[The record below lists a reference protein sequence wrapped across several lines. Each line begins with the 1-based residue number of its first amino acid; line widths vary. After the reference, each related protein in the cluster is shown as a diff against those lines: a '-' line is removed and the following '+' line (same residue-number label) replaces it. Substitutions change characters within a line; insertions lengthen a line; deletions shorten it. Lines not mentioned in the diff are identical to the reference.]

1 MMAQPLEPR
10 LSRLEGAFEQ
20 IVERLGDTNA
30 RLETLDQ
37 KMELN
42 FHALLTTM
50 DTRFTAIDSRFAAI
64 DTRFAAIDTRFAE
77 IDTRFAGI
85 DTRFTALDTRFSAM
99 ERKLIAMDGK
109 FTAMDDK
116 FETKFAALD
125 RKIDSRFQFLIGA
138 YVTTTVA
145 LGGIFFAA
153 IAPLYTH
160 LAR

>member
-50 DTRFTAIDSRFAAI
+50 ETRFAAI
-64 DTRFAAIDTRFAE
+64 DTRFAAM
-77 IDTRFAGI
+77 
-85 DTRFTALDTRFSAM
+85 DTRFSAL
-99 ERKLIAMDGK
+99 ERKFIAL
-109 FTAMDDK
+109 DDK
-116 FETKFAALD
+116 FETKFTALD

-138 YVTTTVA
+138 YVTSTVA

>member
-50 DTRFTAIDSRFAAI
+50 DTRFAAI
-64 DTRFAAIDTRFAE
+64 DTRFAAM
-77 IDTRFAGI
+77 
-85 DTRFTALDTRFSAM
+85 DTRFSAL
-99 ERKLIAMDGK
+99 ERKFIALDDKFAAMDGK
-109 FTAMDDK
+109 F
-116 FETKFAALD
+116 ETKFTALD

>member
-50 DTRFTAIDSRFAAI
+50 DTRFAAM
-64 DTRFAAIDTRFAE
+64 
-77 IDTRFAGI
+77 
-85 DTRFTALDTRFSAM
+85 DTRFSAL
-99 ERKLIAMDGK
+99 ERKFIAL
-109 FTAMDDK
+109 DDK
-116 FETKFAALD
+116 FETKFTALD

-160 LAR
+160 LPR

>member
-50 DTRFTAIDSRFAAI
+50 DTRFAAI
-64 DTRFAAIDTRFAE
+64 DTRFAAM
-77 IDTRFAGI
+77 G
-85 DTRFTALDTRFSAM
+85 
-99 ERKLIAMDGK
+99 
-109 FTAMDDK
+109 DK
-116 FETKFAALD
+116 FETKFTALD
-125 RKIDSRFQFLIGA
+125 RKIESRFQLLIGA

>member
-50 DTRFTAIDSRFAAI
+50 DTRFAAI
-64 DTRFAAIDTRFAE
+64 DTRFAAM
-77 IDTRFAGI
+77 
-85 DTRFTALDTRFSAM
+85 DTRFSAL
-99 ERKLIAMDGK
+99 ERKFIALDDKFAAMDGK
-109 FTAMDDK
+109 FAAMDDK
-116 FETKFAALD
+116 FETKFTALD

-153 IAPLYTH
+153 IAPLYAH

>member
-50 DTRFTAIDSRFAAI
+50 DTRFAAI
-64 DTRFAAIDTRFAE
+64 DTRFAAM
-77 IDTRFAGI
+77 
-85 DTRFTALDTRFSAM
+85 DTRFSAL
-99 ERKLIAMDGK
+99 ERKFIAL
-109 FTAMDDK
+109 DDK
-116 FETKFAALD
+116 FETKFTALD

-145 LGGIFFAA
+145 LGGIFFAS

>member
-50 DTRFTAIDSRFAAI
+50 DARFAAV
-64 DTRFAAIDTRFAE
+64 
-77 IDTRFAGI
+77 
-85 DTRFTALDTRFSAM
+85 DTRFSAM
-99 ERKLIAMDGK
+99 DTRFSALERKFIALDGK

-116 FETKFAALD
+116 FTAMDGKFAAMDGKLEAKFTALD

-153 IAPLYTH
+153 IAPLYAH

>member
-50 DTRFTAIDSRFAAI
+50 DMRFAAI
-64 DTRFAAIDTRFAE
+64 DTRFSALERKFI
-77 IDTRFAGI
+77 
-85 DTRFTALDTRFSAM
+85 ALDDKFA
-99 ERKLIAMDGK
+99 AMDG
-109 FTAMDDK
+109 T
-116 FETKFAALD
+116 FETKFTALD

-153 IAPLYTH
+153 IAPLYAH